1 MKPCTEA
8 PSNIQQARVKARI
21 NVRKKAKRIK
31 AFKCE
36 AYARNERNNSFQG
49 SVEYR
54 RGDRT
59 VWNDKNGCF
68 VFGIV
73 SSV

>member
-1 MKPCTEA
+1 MFAKKLNVSKLLNAKPIPE
-8 PSNIQQARVKARI
+8 
-21 NVRKKAKRIK
+21 RKK
-31 AFKCE
+31 
-36 AYARNERNNSFQG
+36 NSFQG

-73 SSV
+73 SSD

>member
-8 PSNIQQARVKARI
+8 PSNIQHARVKARI
-21 NVRKKAKRIK
+21 NVREKAKRIK
-31 AFKCE
+31 AYKCE
-36 AYARNERNNSFQG
+36 AYARKERKNCFQG

-59 VWNDKNGCF
+59 VWNDNTCH
-68 VFGIV
+68 VLLPLIT
-73 SSV
+73 